1 MRGAGGFGAVET
13 ASVDDKEIDDAGGDV
28 VILWRGGGRRSL
40 RRNISC
46 GAFGAHAMLCQPD
59 SLHGMNFL
67 ELVLAQKIQDRA
79 SGIALHGLRTD
90 SLNVNIAG

>member
-1 MRGAGGFGAVET
+1 
-13 ASVDDKEIDDAGGDV
+13 
-28 VILWRGGGRRSL
+28 
-40 RRNISC
+40 
-46 GAFGAHAMLCQPD
+46 MLCQPD